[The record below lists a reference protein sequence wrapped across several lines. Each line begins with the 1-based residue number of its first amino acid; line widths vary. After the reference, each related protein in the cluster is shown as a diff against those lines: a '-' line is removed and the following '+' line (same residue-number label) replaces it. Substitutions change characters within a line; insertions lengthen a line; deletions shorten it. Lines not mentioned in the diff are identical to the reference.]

1 MPTIRRSRYLVCFY
15 CGRKT
20 STRNDGSVRHFDCPS
35 CDATNYL
42 DENGEITDPPLEA
55 TAASIRSD
63 SKPSLA
69 SPASEPSS
77 DVFCATCLKNQ
88 RIFTSS
94 LAQYLPD
101 DPDDPEYDERERNF
115 YRYRKGLEKQY
126 PQVCAQCEPKV
137 LKRIAKAG
145 YTAKTDHLRRMIDR
159 SRQERTPTAATSLLG
174 MVGALGQYLWL
185 SGFVLQALW
194 HASIMRQLVGQC
206 QVPVLGGVWGR
217 WMLDM
222 VVAKFFGVLPGPERL
237 MKWSITITAASIWWN
252 PFLVQ
257 TIRGFTK
264 HLLGFST
271 WYTYQVIVMLLRIL
285 ALGIPNISAQE
296 ASEVPTQLA
305 AHTFMLGFVFFI
317 SRLSLGAI
325 RTDTTPLFASSPKRP
340 LVVPESTPQRVRG
353 NEPASMSEILDD
365 VLSTPSAPALDL
377 SPSPSTRPS
386 GSLAR
391 YTGGYPS
398 PSSPTRRPLWGQH
411 NNGFPGDPATP
422 PRRNPFA
429 APEEPRSVQYETEM
443 DWTPTQSKHR
453 AFNSFGSPE
462 EPLRGFGQ
470 TPAEG
475 GDRRQFWYKV
485 PPAPTSIAQ
494 RALNP
499 PAAAR
504 LRKQPPMEE
513 RAPVFGPSLSS
524 QGPADSGKDRHD
536 VAFKEPSFFAETGS
550 DPRNTLSDLFGQA
563 FSISPS
569 QNRTGGNR
577 GGSGAGGSRPMSP
590 PARWGSSSD
599 MALLAVSGMLLIP
612 GYATLVPPE
621 YGSHLALGV
630 CCLSLV
636 VWAKVGLGNL
646 KGLLLWA
653 TATTARRPWVL
664 TAAVGSLIG
673 LVELGAAARIA
684 FECYTENNGLVACR
698 AQGNWFVS
706 VLVLHQLWNSFLGP
720 LVQHKLTGG
729 GIQVRR

>member
-1 MPTIRRSRYLVCFY
+1 MPSLRRSRYLTCFY

-20 STRNDGSVRHFDCPS
+20 STRNDGSVRHFECPS

-63 SKPSLA
+63 PKPSFG

-77 DVFCATCLKNQ
+77 DVFCSTCLKNQ

-101 DPDDPEYDERERNF
+101 DPDDPEYEERERNF
-115 YRYRKGLEKQY
+115 YKYRKGLEKQY

-137 LKRIAKAG
+137 LQRITKAG
-145 YTAKTDHLRRMIDR
+145 YTAKTDHLRRMIDH
-159 SRQERTPTAATSLLG
+159 SRKERTPTAATSLLG
-174 MVGALGQYLWL
+174 GVGALGRYLWL
-185 SGFVLQALW
+185 AGFVLQALW
-194 HASIMRQLVGQC
+194 HASIMRGLTGQY
-206 QVPVLGGVWGR
+206 QVPVVGGAWGR
-217 WMLDM
+217 WVLDA
-222 VVAKFFGVLPGPERL
+222 VVDRLFSALPGPERL
-237 MKWSITITAASIWWN
+237 MKWSIAVTAASIWWN

-257 TIRGFTK
+257 TVRGFTK

-271 WYTYQVIVMLLRIL
+271 WYTYQVIIMLLRIL
-285 ALGIPNISAQE
+285 ALTIPGVSAQK

-325 RTDTTPLFASSPKRP
+325 RTDTTPLFATSPKRS
-340 LVVPESTPQRVRG
+340 LVVPPESTPQRARDD
-353 NEPASMSEILDD
+353 EPASLAEILDD
-365 VLSTPSAPALDL
+365 VLATPSAPALDL
-377 SPSPSTRPS
+377 SPSPIIRSSESATRHTGRYFSPPS
-386 GSLAR
+386 AV
-391 YTGGYPS
+391 
-398 PSSPTRRPLWGQH
+398 RRPLWEQG
-411 NNGFPGDPATP
+411 NGFAREPATP
-422 PRRNPFA
+422 PSRDPFA
-429 APEEPRSVQYETEM
+429 APQEPQSVQYETEM

-453 AFNSFGSPE
+453 AFRSFGSPE

-475 GDRRQFWYKV
+475 GDHRQFWFKV

-499 PAAAR
+499 PTAAR
-504 LRKQPPMEE
+504 LRKQPPVE
-513 RAPVFGPSLSS
+513 RSLVFGPSLSS
-524 QGPADSGKDRHD
+524 QGPATSGEDRHD
-536 VAFKEPSFFAETGS
+536 VAFKEPSFFAETSS

-563 FSISPS
+563 FTISPS
-569 QNRTGGNR
+569 KTQTIGGR
-577 GGSGAGGSRPMSP
+577 RGSGAGGSGPISP
-590 PARWGSSSD
+590 PARWGSLSD

-630 CCLSLV
+630 CCLTFV
-636 VWAKVGLGNL
+636 VWAKVSLGNL

-653 TATTARRPWVL
+653 TAKTGRRPWVL

-673 LVELGAAARIA
+673 LAELGVAARIA
-684 FECYTENNGLVACR
+684 FECYTEDRWLVTHR
-698 AQGNWFVS
+698 AQDNWLVL
-706 VLVLHQLWNSFLGP
+706 VLVLHQLWNAFLGP

-729 GIQVRR
+729 GVQVRR

>member
-1 MPTIRRSRYLVCFY
+1 MPTLRRSRYLTCFY

-20 STRNDGSVRHFDCPS
+20 STRNDGSIRHFDCPD

-42 DENGEITDPPLEA
+42 DEITDPPLEA

-63 SKPSLA
+63 SKPSFG

-77 DVFCATCLKNQ
+77 DVFCSTCLKNQ

-101 DPDDPEYDERERNF
+101 DPDDPEYEERERNF

-137 LKRIAKAG
+137 LQRITKAG

-159 SRQERTPTAATSLLG
+159 SRKERTPTAATSLLG
-174 MVGALGQYLWL
+174 AVGAVGALGRYLWL
-185 SGFVLQALW
+185 AAFALQALW
-194 HASIMRQLVGQC
+194 HASIMRGLTGQY
-206 QVPVLGGVWGR
+206 QVPVLGGAWGR
-217 WMLDM
+217 WVLDA
-222 VVAKFFGVLPGPERL
+222 VVGRLFSVLPGPERL

-257 TIRGFTK
+257 TVRGFTK

-271 WYTYQVIVMLLRIL
+271 WYTYQVIIMLLRIL

-325 RTDTTPLFASSPKRP
+325 RTDTTPLFASSPKRS
-340 LVVPESTPQRVRG
+340 LVMPESTPQRARD
-353 NEPASMSEILDD
+353 NEPASMAEILDD
-365 VLSTPSAPALDL
+365 VLAAPSAPALDL
-377 SPSPSTRPS
+377 SPSPIVRPS
-386 GSLAR
+386 ESATKYTSR
-391 YTGGYPS
+391 Y
-398 PSSPTRRPLWGQH
+398 SSPPSATRRPLWEQG
-411 NNGFPGDPATP
+411 NGFEREPATP
-422 PRRNPFA
+422 PSRNPFA
-429 APEEPRSVQYETEM
+429 APQEPQGAQYEMEM

-453 AFNSFGSPE
+453 AFRSFGSPE

-504 LRKQPPMEE
+504 LRKQPPVEQ
-513 RAPVFGPSLSS
+513 RSPVFGPSFSS
-524 QGPADSGKDRHD
+524 QGPATSSEDRHD
-536 VAFKEPSFFAETGS
+536 VAFKEPSFFAETSS

-569 QNRTGGNR
+569 RTRTVGGR
-577 GGSGAGGSRPMSP
+577 RGSGVRGSGPTSP

-599 MALLAVSGMLLIP
+599 MALLAVSSMLLIP
-612 GYATLVPPE
+612 GYARLVPPE
-621 YGSHLALGV
+621 YSSHLALGV
-630 CCLSLV
+630 CCLTFV
-636 VWAKVGLGNL
+636 VWAKVGLDNL

-653 TATTARRPWVL
+653 TAATAKRPWIL

-673 LVELGAAARIA
+673 LVELGVAARIA
-684 FECYTENNGLVACR
+684 FECYAEDRGLVACR
-698 AQGNWFVS
+698 AQGNWFVP
-706 VLVLHQLWNSFLGP
+706 VLVLHQLWNAFLGP